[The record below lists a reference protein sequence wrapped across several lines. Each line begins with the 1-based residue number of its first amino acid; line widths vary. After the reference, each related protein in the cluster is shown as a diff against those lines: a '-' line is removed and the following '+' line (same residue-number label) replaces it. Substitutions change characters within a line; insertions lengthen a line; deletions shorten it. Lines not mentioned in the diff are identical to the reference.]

1 MRYFAETVG
10 TKDAIWIKNIFPL
23 RHVQI
28 FQKDLLSFEYDESKD
43 SFPLSDLVINSN
55 ISRVFIRNNRASKFQ
70 SSFVNK
76 LSKLRLMWYGRCD
89 NISNDFGAELEL
101 SNYRSKLDSVWKPSK
116 DNKSFIS
123 WSSKIHPSVKQPFSK
138 IKEGNLY
145 LVKSLN
151 SVPFS
156 TAGINDSTEFG
167 KMGIS
172 QCDHNSNFVLSLLE
186 YEYNLV
192 WYGICDS
199 DLPDYFDL
207 QSSSN
212 IKEVYQYSKE
222 GNDFNGVYYADDLS
236 KSTIT
241 KLEFGN
247 GYLIILKP
255 DKTEMIPN
263 CAVSTHDDVT
273 TSIPTH
279 PLRLAD
285 CFEQKPTPTPSLV
298 KKTPTPLNSSCCEGK
313 IYTTIKNGVA
323 DHINNISVVGSPDGI
338 LCWDEINDENDQS
351 PQQHTISLGG
361 ADFKDGGLSIS
372 TLCDINGK
380 IFTFQAKSGICYRGK
395 IGEDDVFNVVGDA
408 TSHPTPTPTLTPTP
422 TIMQPANCC
431 SENDVSILV
440 TKEMAESTNPS
451 GPAGVTI
458 SGFQEGGVICM
469 SNLTDKS
476 DAVSCMLVT
485 TDGTIAG
492 LITLSFEPNSY
503 EIKYKCT
510 SGKCYTGVIQNT
522 LTEPQILT
530 EV

>member
-1 MRYFAETVG
+1 MRYFAETNG
-10 TKDAIWIKNIFPL
+10 TKDAIWIKNNFLL

-28 FQKDLLSFEYDESKD
+28 FGEDLLSFEYDENID
-43 SFPLSDLVINSN
+43 SFPLSDLVTNSN
-55 ISRVFIRNNRASKFQ
+55 ISRVFIRNYQRNEFE
-70 SSFVNK
+70 SSFISQF
-76 LSKLRLMWYGRCD
+76 SKLRLMWYGRCD
-89 NISNDFGAELEL
+89 NISNDFGSEIDL
-101 SNYRSKLDSVWKPSK
+101 SNYRSKIESVWKPSD
-116 DNKSFIS
+116 DNKSFVS
-123 WSSKIHPSVKQPFSK
+123 WSSKVHPSVKQPFK
-138 IKEGNLY
+138 TIKEGNLY
-145 LVKSLN
+145 FVKSLN

-167 KMGIS
+167 KLGIS
-172 QCDHNSNFVLSLLE
+172 QCNHNSNFILSLLE
-186 YEYNLV
+186 NEYNLV

-199 DLPDYFDL
+199 ELPDYYDL

-212 IKEVYQYSKE
+212 IKVVYQYSKE
-222 GNDFNGVYYADDLS
+222 GKDFNGVYYANDLS

-255 DKTEMIPN
+255 DSTEMIPN
-263 CAVSTHDDVT
+263 CAVSTHDEVT

-279 PLRLAD
+279 PLRLAE
-285 CFEQKPTPTPSLV
+285 CFEEKLTPTPTQD
-298 KKTPTPLNSSCCEGK
+298 KITPTPLQSGCCGEK
-313 IYTTIKNGVA
+313 IYTTLKNGVA
-323 DHINNISVVGSPDGI
+323 EDVNNISVVGSPDGI
-338 LCWDEINDENDQS
+338 LCWDEINSENDQS
-351 PQQHTISLGG
+351 PQQYSISLGG
-361 ADFKDGGLSIS
+361 PDFKDGGLSIS

-395 IGEDDVFNVVGDA
+395 LGEDDIFNVVGDA
-408 TSHPTPTPTLTPTP
+408 SSQPTPTPTYK
-422 TIMQPANCC
+422 QSENCC

-485 TDGTIAG
+485 TDGDIAG
-492 LITLSFEPNSY
+492 LITLSFEPESY
-503 EIKYKCT
+503 NIKYKCT

-530 EV
+530 KV